1 MNIPIP
7 MLRHTFRPLRLHPFP
22 KPIIQIRACTKD
34 PSMARHN
41 DTSYTLVYVE
51 HGVCGFQLRLHCV
64 GECIVVLRAVKRE
77 DDDGCVLGMVLS
89 ADLGKR
95 EVVVGGRELD
105 VWFVTGR
112 LLGLS
117 GHVG

>member
-1 MNIPIP
+1 
-7 MLRHTFRPLRLHPFP
+7 MLRHRFRPLPTHTLP
-22 KPIIQIRACTKD
+22 KPIIQIRARTKD

-41 DTSYTLVYVE
+41 DASHALVYIE

-64 GECIVVLRAVKRE
+64 GECIVVLRAVECE
-77 DDDGCVLGMVLS
+77 DDDGCIFGMVLS

-95 EVVVGGRELD
+95 EVVVGSRELD
-105 VWFVTGR
+105 VWLVAGR
-112 LLGLS
+112 LFGLS